1 MYRPIGRTFEK
12 DLSPA
17 LMHDYPFQHTN
28 RRHLPRPALLS
39 VRVSPARQPPGSLR
53 LAARKRGRDDSV
65 LRHTLAQSARRHRPQ
80 NLRQARDAR
89 HATIVKELDH
99 SPLGPATL
107 VISATSPSSGRTLF
121 IEGFDIDG
129 ELIMTG
135 VARNI
140 EGVVGDTTRVS
151 ISLQLV
157 GSEKF
162 NGNSGN
168 P

>member
-1 MYRPIGRTFEK
+1 
-12 DLSPA
+12 
-17 LMHDYPFQHTN
+17 MHDYPIQHTN

-39 VRVSPARQPPGSLR
+39 VRVSPARQPSGSLR
-53 LAARKRGRDDSV
+53 LAARKRGRDDS
-65 LRHTLAQSARRHRPQ
+65 LPRHTLAQSARPHRRQ
-80 NLRQARDAR
+80 NLRQARGAR

-107 VISATSPSSGRTLF
+107 VIGAISPPTLF

-129 ELIMTG
+129 ELIVTG

-140 EGVVGDTTRVS
+140 EVVVGNTTRVS

-157 GSEKF
+157 GSGKV

>member
-1 MYRPIGRTFEK
+1 
-12 DLSPA
+12 
-17 LMHDYPFQHTN
+17 MHDYPIQHTN

-39 VRVSPARQPPGSLR
+39 GRVSPARQPSISLR
-53 LAARKRGRDDSV
+53 LAARKRGRDDS
-65 LRHTLAQSARRHRPQ
+65 LPRTLAQSARQ
-80 NLRQARDAR
+80 NLRQARGAR

-107 VISATSPSSGRTLF
+107 VIGAISPPTLF

-129 ELIMTG
+129 ELIVTG

-140 EGVVGDTTRVS
+140 EVVVGNTTRVS

-157 GSEKF
+157 GSGKV
-162 NGNSGN
+162 NGNTGN

>member
-1 MYRPIGRTFEK
+1 
-12 DLSPA
+12 
-17 LMHDYPFQHTN
+17 MHDYPIQHTN

-39 VRVSPARQPPGSLR
+39 VRVSPARQPSGSLR
-53 LAARKRGRDDSV
+53 LAARKRGRDDS
-65 LRHTLAQSARRHRPQ
+65 LPRTLAQSARQ
-80 NLRQARDAR
+80 NLRQARGAR

-107 VISATSPSSGRTLF
+107 VIGAISPGSGRTLF

-129 ELIMTG
+129 ELIVTG

-140 EGVVGDTTRVS
+140 EVVVGNTTRVS

-157 GSEKF
+157 GSGKV
-162 NGNSGN
+162 NGNTGN

>member
-1 MYRPIGRTFEK
+1 
-12 DLSPA
+12 
-17 LMHDYPFQHTN
+17 MHDYPIQHTN

-39 VRVSPARQPPGSLR
+39 VRVSPARQPSGSLR
-53 LAARKRGRDDSV
+53 LAARKRGRDDA
-65 LRHTLAQSARRHRPQ
+65 LPRHSLAQSARPHRRQ
-80 NLRQARDAR
+80 NLRQARGAR

-107 VISATSPSSGRTLF
+107 VIGAISPGSGRTLF

-129 ELIMTG
+129 ELIVTG

-140 EGVVGDTTRVS
+140 EVVVGNTTRVS

-157 GSEKF
+157 GSGKV